1 MRRHGFIAAAA
12 ALVIALV
19 ALAGCGGGGGSS
31 SKKGSQPS
39 RGPLITIGTKNFPEQ
54 FILGELYRQAL
65 EANGF
70 RVRLKSDIGSSE
82 IVDRALTAGS
92 LDMYPE
98 YIGVALS
105 ELAGNTARPSSRG
118 DAYRQAKAFE
128 EGRGFTL
135 LAMTPFSDQN
145 ALAVLPAYAKRNRL
159 RSIGDLAKVPGM
171 VDIAA
176 PPEFRTR
183 FEGLV
188 GLRRLYGLTRVQ
200 RDAAQDRRP
209 VRGAR
214 QEAGER
220 RERVH
225 HRRPAREGPLRAAE
239 RPAQPV
245 HLPERRAGDPQD
257 LLRKNPALATAI
269 DSVSSKLTTR
279 AMRAMNASVS
289 QRGEQPAAV
298 AERFLRQVGLM
309 NGARA
314 EQGAGPFRPP
324 M

>member
-1 MRRHGFIAAAA
+1 MRKSRFIAAAA
-12 ALVIALV
+12 ALVFALLV
-19 ALAGCGGGGGSS
+19 MAGCGGGDSPD
-31 SKKGSQPS
+31 KKGNSNP
-39 RGPLITIGTKNFPEQ
+39 GPLITIGTKNFPEQ

-105 ELAGNTARPSSRG
+105 EIAGDTARPSSAR
-118 DAYRQAKAFE
+118 DAYRRAKAFE

-159 RSIGDLAKVPGM
+159 TSIADLASVPGM

-188 GLRRLYGLTRVQ
+188 GLRRLYGLTRVRVKQ
-200 RDAAQDRRP
+200 LKIGEQYGALDKGRANVANVFTTDGQLEKAHYVLLRDPRNLFTFQNVAP
-209 VRGAR
+209 VIRK
-214 QEAGER
+214 
-220 RERVH
+220 
-225 HRRPAREGPLRAAE
+225 
-239 RPAQPV
+239 
-245 HLPERRAGDPQD
+245 D
-257 LLRKNPALATAI
+257 LLAKNPALANVI
-269 DSVSSKLTTR
+269 DSVSRKLTTK
-279 AMRAMNASVS
+279 AMREMNASVS
-289 QRGEQPAAV
+289 QRGEKPAAV

-309 NGARA
+309 NGP
-314 EQGAGPFRPP
+314 G
-324 M
+324 